1 MSEANEFKHESLQDC
16 ESIVKYLQ
24 AIGDGFA
31 RGNLSLANGGDGMR
45 LEPSGLLRLDLKAK
59 RKDGR
64 IKFSLKIS
72 WKEQEEA
79 PGVDAHPLRI
89 EHGKDAE

>member
-16 ESIVKYLQ
+16 DSIVKYLQ
-24 AIGDGFA
+24 AIGDGFSK
-31 RGNLSLANGGDGMR
+31 GNLSLANGGEGMR

-64 IKFSLKIS
+64 IKLSLKIS
-72 WKEQEEA
+72 WKEPEET
-79 PGVDAHPLRI
+79 PEVDAHPLKI
-89 EHGKDAE
+89 EHRKD